1 MRRVR
6 GEDAVAR
13 AASYSALVLILAIA
27 ASVACW
33 VLAPM
38 AGLEPADGASPQQ
51 TTFPDMQADVPE
63 ASTAYDDGP
72 RTQLVQRSGTI
83 RCRASMAAEIKM
95 ESGQDSAPLR
105 IENPLESSYP
115 IRVSIVRNS
124 NAQSIYSSP
133 VIQPGERLE
142 SAVLREALEPGEHPC
157 SVTFD
162 TMNGDTQ
169 KTIAQASGSIIIK
182 VDS

>member
-1 MRRVR
+1 MRGKDVVIS
-6 GEDAVAR
+6 AVGH
-13 AASYSALVLILAIA
+13 SALVLILTIA
-27 ASVACW
+27 VSAACW
-33 VLAPM
+33 ALAPM
-38 AGLEPADGASPQQ
+38 VGLRPGNGASAQQ
-51 TTFPDMQADVPE
+51 AMSPDMQADVPD

-72 RTQLVQRSGTI
+72 RIQLVQRSGTI
-83 RCRASMAAEIKM
+83 RCHASMAAEIEM
-95 ESGQDSAPLR
+95 DSGQDPAPLQ
-105 IENPLESSYP
+105 IENPSESPYP

-142 SAVLREALEPGEHPC
+142 SAALREALQPGEHPC

-162 TMNGDTQ
+162 TIHGDTQ

>member
-1 MRRVR
+1 MAYVRRASVR
-6 GEDAVAR
+6 EIQSGDVVKKVLTVSAFALLVVVIL
-13 AASYSALVLILAIA
+13 SFVGSALLEMADLGHYEDHAEQDE
-27 ASVACW
+27 SVE
-33 VLAPM
+33 VVPVE
-38 AGLEPADGASPQQ
+38 EP
-51 TTFPDMQADVPE
+51 
-63 ASTAYDDGP
+63 
-72 RTQLVQRSGTI
+72 RIRLVQKSGTI
-83 RCRASMAAEIKM
+83 RCHASMAAEVKM
-95 ESGQDSAPLR
+95 ESGQDLAPLR

-142 SAVLREALEPGEHPC
+142 SAALREALEPGEHPC